1 MAFLTTGRGEIEL
14 QRAARLASSDRRS
27 LTIVAVG
34 NLEGITGVS
43 AVPFEVWIDSQ
54 RRVSRVSLA
63 EGESSTNPN
72 AVKVY
77 ITVDF
82 LHFAHEPRTPA
93 PPAGDTSDAS
103 SAAVRGVNAELHTA
117 Q

>member
-82 LHFAHEPRTPA
+82 LHFVHEPRTPA